1 MEALLLVSESCCC
14 YQTTPAVKSQA
25 SLDLAAGEGLTG
37 GRGGGWGGVGG
48 VIIDRIE
55 SLHCLFKIDPDEKS
69 PLNGQNV
76 KSSAL

>member
-25 SLDLAAGEGLTG
+25 SLDLAAG
-37 GRGGGWGGVGG
+37 GGVDWGEEGRGG

-55 SLHCLFKIDPDEKS
+55 SLHHLFKMDPDEKS

-76 KSSAL
+76 KSSAI

>member
-1 MEALLLVSESCCC
+1 MLLLSDDPCC
-14 YQTTPAVKSQA
+14 QIPSKPGFSSGGGV
-25 SLDLAAGEGLTG
+25 GEGLT
-37 GRGGGWGGVGG
+37 GG

-55 SLHCLFKIDPDEKS
+55 SPHRLFKMDPDEKS

>member
-1 MEALLLVSESCCC
+1 MLLLSDDPCC
-14 YQTTPAVKSQA
+14 QIPSKPGFSSGGGV
-25 SLDLAAGEGLTG
+25 DWGEGL
-37 GRGGGWGGVGG
+37 GGVGG

-55 SLHCLFKIDPDEKS
+55 SPHRLFKMDPDEKS